1 MSEIV
6 DEIVNI
12 LRKYRYIVENVIEKP
27 DMIII
32 DFRHRSTRGDPYTTS
47 SLVYYKNKGKIEV
60 TVRRKIDK
68 HIELYLDYAC
78 EDGEPA
84 CRPHAYLV
92 DGEPYIAV
100 ECKFHKNPIE
110 RLKRVLVDMM

>member
-1 MSEIV
+1 MSEV
-6 DEIVNI
+6 DEIVSI
-12 LRKYRYIVENVIEKP
+12 LQRRGYIVENVIEKP

-32 DFRHRSTRGDPYTTS
+32 DFRHRSTRGDLYTAS
-47 SLVYYKNKGKIEV
+47 SVVYYKDMGKIEA
-60 TVRRKIDK
+60 TIRRKIDK

-110 RLKRVLVDMM
+110 RLKRVLEDMM

>member
-1 MSEIV
+1 MNAS
-6 DEIVNI
+6 EIVNI

-32 DFRHRSTRGDPYTTS
+32 DFRHRSTRGNPYTTS
-47 SLVYYKNKGKIEV
+47 SVVYYKDTGKIEA
-60 TVRRKIDK
+60 TIRRKIDR

-78 EDGEPA
+78 EDGKIA
-84 CRPHAYLV
+84 CRPHVYVL

-110 RLKRVLVDMM
+110 RLKRALEELM